1 MAVDFRKL
9 TNFAQVPNA
18 EVAMQSAIVNYIAH
32 RAARNF
38 ALANYKDITAA
49 FASTPQ
55 GFVLD
60 ALRAVCDDGRVVAE
74 CVGCRTTKYVY
85 RLAVKYPAREKAGA

>member
-18 EVAMQSAIVNYIAH
+18 EAAMQSAIVSYIAR

-38 ALANYKDITAA
+38 SLANYQDITAA

-55 GFVLD
+55 QFVID
-60 ALRAVCDDGRVVAE
+60 NLRAVCDDGRVVVE
-74 CVGCRTTKYVY
+74 VVGGYKTKYVY
-85 RLAVKYPAREKAGA
+85 RLAVK